1 MAERNRPHII
11 LTQPAE
17 AEPYTSHQ
25 SGRGSRR
32 PPPPID
38 RHGHGTGLA
47 RAIENVQ
54 HQGRSERRAV
64 VEQTNLEPLGEGV
77 RVVFDSVPGFDLKL
91 ATFDPQTQGPHP
103 ELLSVTEVVTSD
115 GTTVERATVFVPEG
129 QLSHF
134 VQRFEQ
140 YATEETKTGKPKHSD
155 FVERI
160 SAVRLATIAALW
172 TDATGDF
179 PPPEIPI
186 WWELWLRHSDGEE
199 LDRLSAVASQ
209 LEIELGDRHLI
220 FDNRTIVLARA
231 TAQQLSVAGVLL
243 DDFAELR
250 RARITAEFFRRMP
263 AAEQAEWTAELAERT
278 RAAGPGAPVVCILD
292 TGVAREHPLLV
303 VALDA
308 DDVHA
313 CDPGW
318 GTHDHHGHGTEMA
331 GLSLYGDLVP
341 VFADV
346 GELRLRHRLESVK
359 VLPPPPGANR
369 PELYGAITAEA
380 VSRVEVQDTTRRRA
394 FSLPISTSHDSGGYP
409 GTPTSWSAAIDALAA
424 GREFDSVNGELKYI
438 DEASVD
444 AHRLFI
450 VAAGNINGFSA
461 GDDHLDRSD
470 VEPVEDP
477 GQAWNALTVGA
488 YTDLVD
494 VAAAG
499 PAFDD
504 WAPVAAPGELSPF
517 SRTSVA
523 FQRQW
528 PNKPDV
534 VLEGGNTAVSPGGD
548 VDWPE
553 SLQLLTTSRDI
564 PKRLLTTSNAT
575 SAATAQ
581 GARLAGIVAAEYPN
595 LWPETVRAL
604 LVHAAEW
611 TSAMHSQFSAA
622 GDKKTARGRLLR
634 RYGFGVP
641 DLSRALR
648 SATDDLTLV
657 VQDAIHPFHNTK
669 LREMHVHDLPWP
681 VDVLQDLGETSV
693 QLRVTL
699 SYFIEPNP
707 ARRGW
712 RRRYSYASHGLRFE
726 LKQPSETN
734 HEFRKRLNKRALD
747 EEEDRPTVE
756 DIGGW
761 FLGPTARNHGSLH
774 GDIWEG
780 TAADLAARG
789 RVAVFPVTGWWKD
802 QAKRDR
808 SDLGVRYALV
818 ISIRTPAEAAD
829 VWTPVAQKVGVP
841 IEIATEW
848 S

>member
-1 MAERNRPHII
+1 MAERNRSHII

-25 SGRGSRR
+25 SGRGTRR

-47 RAIENVQ
+47 RAIETVEQ
-54 HQGRSERRAV
+54 QGRSEQRAAA
-64 VEQTNLEPLGEGV
+64 EQTDLEPLGEGV

-91 ATFDPQTQGPHP
+91 ATFDPQTRGPHP

-115 GTTVERATVFVPEG
+115 GATVERATVFVPEG
-129 QLSHF
+129 QLGHF
-134 VQRFEQ
+134 VERFEQ
-140 YATEETKTGKPKHSD
+140 YATEETGTGKPKHAD

-160 SAVRLATIAALW
+160 STVRLATIEALW
-172 TDATGDF
+172 TDSGEEF
-179 PPPEIPI
+179 PPAQTPI

-199 LDRLSAVASQ
+199 LERLSAVAAE
-209 LEIELGDRHLI
+209 LEIDVGDRHLI

-231 TAQQLSVAGVLL
+231 TAQQLSLAGDLL

-250 RARITAEFFRRMP
+250 RARITAEFFRRMR
-263 AAEQAEWTAELAERT
+263 AAEQAEWAAELAERT
-278 RAAGPGAPVVCILD
+278 RTPGPGAPVVCVLD
-292 TGVAREHPLLV
+292 TGVAREHPLLEPS
-303 VALDA
+303 LQS

-331 GLSLYGDLVP
+331 GLSLYGDLVS
-341 VFADV
+341 VFEDA
-346 GELRLRHRLESVK
+346 GEVRLRHALESVK
-359 VLPPPPGANR
+359 ILPPLPDVNR

-380 VSRVEVQDTTRRRA
+380 VSRVEVQDALRRRA
-394 FSLPISTSHDSGGYP
+394 FTMPISTDHESGGYP
-409 GTPTSWSAAIDALAA
+409 GTPTSWSAAVDALAA

-438 DEASVD
+438 DEASVE

-450 VAAGNINGFSA
+450 LSTGNVNGFSA
-461 GDDHLDRSD
+461 DDDHLDRSD
-470 VEPVEDP
+470 VEPIEDP

-488 YTDLVD
+488 YTELID
-494 VAAAG
+494 VSAAD
-499 PAFDD
+499 PSFDG
-504 WAPVAAPGELSPF
+504 WTPVAAPGELSPF
-517 SRTSVA
+517 SRTSVT

-534 VLEGGNTAVSPGGD
+534 VLEGGNTAASPGGD

-564 PKRLLTTSNAT
+564 PHRLLTTSNAT

-581 GARLAGIVAAEYPN
+581 AARLAAIVAAEYPS

-611 TSAMHSQFSAA
+611 TPAMRAQFSAA
-622 GDKKTARGRLLR
+622 GDKKTERASLLR

-657 VQDAIHPFHNTK
+657 VQDAIHPFDNTK

-681 VDVLQDLGETSV
+681 GDVLQDLGETPV

-712 RRRYSYASHGLRFE
+712 RRRYSYASHGLRFQ

-734 HEFRKRLNKRALD
+734 DEFRKRLNKRALD
-747 EEEDRPTVE
+747 EEEDRPTVD

-761 FLGPTARNHGSLH
+761 FLGPTARNRGSLH

-789 RVAVFPVTGWWKD
+789 RVAVYPVTGWWKE

-829 VWTPVAQKVGVP
+829 VWTPVAQQVGVP
-841 IEIATEW
+841 IEIDTEW
-848 S
+848 

>member
-1 MAERNRPHII
+1 MVA
-11 LTQPAE
+11 
-17 AEPYTSHQ
+17 
-25 SGRGSRR
+25 
-32 PPPPID
+32 
-38 RHGHGTGLA
+38 
-47 RAIENVQ
+47 
-54 HQGRSERRAV
+54 
-64 VEQTNLEPLGEGV
+64 LGEGV
-77 RVVFDSVPGFDLKL
+77 RVVFDSVPDFDLKL
-91 ATFDPQTQGPHP
+91 ATFDPQTRGPHP
-103 ELLSVTEVVTSD
+103 ELLSVTEVVTAD
-115 GTTVERATVFVPEG
+115 GATVERATVFVPEG

-140 YATEETKTGKPKHSD
+140 YATEETKTGKPKHGD

-172 TDATGDF
+172 TDAVEDF
-179 PPPEIPI
+179 PPPAIPI
-186 WWELWLRHSDGEE
+186 WWEVWLRHSDGEE
-199 LDRLSAVASQ
+199 LDRLSAVAPE
-209 LEIELGDRHLI
+209 LEIEVGDRHLI

-231 TAQQLSVAGVLL
+231 TVQQLSVAGALL

-263 AAEQAEWTAELAERT
+263 ATEQAEWAADLAERT
-278 RAAGPGAPVVCILD
+278 RAAGPGAPVVCLLD
-292 TGVAREHPLLV
+292 TGVAREHPLLS

-308 DDVHA
+308 ADVHA

-341 VFADV
+341 VFEGA
-346 GELRLRHRLESVK
+346 GEVSLRHKLESVK
-359 VLPPPPGANR
+359 ILPPRPAVNR
-369 PELYGAITAEA
+369 PDLYGAITAEA
-380 VSRVEVQDTTRRRA
+380 VSRVEVEEPARRRA
-394 FSLPISTSHDSGGYP
+394 FAMPISTDHAHGVIP
-409 GTPTSWSAAIDALAA
+409 GTPTSWSAAVDALAA

-438 DEASVD
+438 DEASVE
-444 AHRLFI
+444 AHRLF
-450 VAAGNINGFSA
+450 VLSAGNIDNLSA
-461 GDDHLDRSD
+461 ADNHLDRSD
-470 VEPVEDP
+470 VEPIEDP

-488 YTDLVD
+488 YTELVD
-494 VAAAG
+494 VAGAG

-504 WAPVAAPGELSPF
+504 WTAVAAPGELSPF

-528 PNKPDV
+528 PNKPDL

-553 SLQLLTTSRDI
+553 SLQLLTTSRDL
-564 PKRLLTTSNAT
+564 PRRLVTTSNMT

-581 GARLAGIVAAEYPN
+581 AARLAAIIAAEYPS
-595 LWPETVRAL
+595 LWPETIRAL
-604 LVHAAEW
+604 IVHAAEW
-611 TSAMHSQFSAA
+611 TPAMRAQFVAA
-622 GDKKTARGRLLR
+622 GDTRTARENLLR

-641 DLSRALR
+641 DLGRAVR

-657 VQDAIHPFHNTK
+657 VQDAIHPFANTK
-669 LREMHVHDLPWP
+669 LREMHVHELPWP
-681 VDVLQDLGETSV
+681 VDVLEALGETSV

-734 HEFRKRLNKRALD
+734 DQFTKRLNKRALD
-747 EEEDRPTVE
+747 EEESRPTV
-756 DIGGW
+756 DDVGGW
-761 FLGPTARNHGSLH
+761 FIGPRARNRGSLH

-802 QAKRDR
+802 QARRDR

-829 VWTPVAQKVGVP
+829 VWTPVAQQVGVP

>member
-32 PPPPID
+32 PPAPID
-38 RHGHGTGLA
+38 RHGHGVGLA
-47 RAIENVQ
+47 RAVESVEQ
-54 HQGRSERRAV
+54 QGQSERRAAA
-64 VEQTNLEPLGEGV
+64 EETDLEPLGDGV
-77 RVVFDSVPGFDLKL
+77 RIVFDSVPGFDLKL
-91 ATFDPQTQGPHP
+91 STFDPQKRGAHP
-103 ELLSVTEVVTSD
+103 ELLSVTEVTTSD
-115 GTTVERATVFVPEG
+115 GEPLERATVFVPEG

-140 YATEETKTGKPKHSD
+140 YATEETATGKPKHGD

-172 TDATGDF
+172 TDPADDF
-179 PPPEIPI
+179 PPADIPI
-186 WWELWLRHSDGEE
+186 WWELWLRHTDGNE
-199 LDRLSAVASQ
+199 LDRLSTVATD
-209 LEIELGDRHLI
+209 LAIEVGDRHLI
-220 FDNRTIVLARA
+220 FDNRTIVLAGA
-231 TAQQLSVAGVLL
+231 TAQQLSLAGDLL

-263 AAEQAEWTAELAERT
+263 ATEQAEWAAELADRT
-278 RAAGPGAPVVCILD
+278 LAPGPGAPVVCVLD
-292 TGVAREHPLLV
+292 TGVAREHPLLEP
-303 VALDA
+303 ALHA

-318 GTHDHHGHGTEMA
+318 GTYDHHGHGTEMA
-331 GLSLYGDLVP
+331 GLSLYGDLIS
-341 VFADV
+341 VFEDAAEV
-346 GELRLRHRLESVK
+346 RLRHGLESVK

-369 PELYGAITAEA
+369 PDLYGAITAEA
-380 VSRVEVQDTTRRRA
+380 VSRVEVQDARRRRT
-394 FSLPISTSHDSGGYP
+394 FSMPISTNDESGGYP
-409 GTPTSWSAAIDALAA
+409 GTPTSWSAAVDALAA
-424 GREFDSVNGELKYI
+424 GREFDSVNGELMYI
-438 DEASVD
+438 DERSVE

-450 VAAGNINGFSA
+450 VSAGNINGFSGA
-461 GDDHLDRSD
+461 DDHLDRSD
-470 VEPVEDP
+470 VEPIEDP

-488 YTDLVD
+488 YTELVD

-499 PAFDD
+499 PAFDG
-504 WAPVAAPGELSPF
+504 WTPVAGPGELSPF

-534 VLEGGNTAVSPGGD
+534 VLEGGNTATSPDGD

-564 PKRLLTTSNAT
+564 PHRLLTTSNAT

-581 GARLAGIVAAEYPN
+581 AARLAAIIAAEYPS
-595 LWPETVRAL
+595 LWPETARAL

-611 TSAMHSQFSAA
+611 TPAMRGQFAA
-622 GDKKTARGRLLR
+622 VGHKKTARASLLR

-657 VQDAIHPFHNTK
+657 VQDTIHPFDNKK

-681 VDVLQDLGETSV
+681 DDVLQDLGETSV

-734 HEFRKRLNKRALD
+734 DEFRKRLNKRALD
-747 EEEDRPTVE
+747 EEESRPSVE

-761 FLGPTARNHGSLH
+761 FIGPRARNRGSLH

-808 SDLGVRYALV
+808 SDLGVHYALV

-829 VWTPVAQKVGVP
+829 VWTPVAQKVGIP
-841 IEIATEW
+841 TEITTEW

>member
-1 MAERNRPHII
+1 MADRNRPHII

-47 RAIENVQ
+47 RAIENVEQ
-54 HQGRSERRAV
+54 QSRSERRAAAQ
-64 VEQTNLEPLGEGV
+64 QTNLEPLGEGV

-91 ATFDPQTQGPHP
+91 ATFDPQTRGSHP
-103 ELLSVTEVVTSD
+103 ELLSVTEVVASD
-115 GTTVERATVFVPEG
+115 GATLERATVFVPEG
-129 QLSHF
+129 QLRHF
-134 VQRFEQ
+134 VERFEQ
-140 YATEETKTGKPKHSD
+140 YATEETRTGKPKHSD

-160 SAVRLATIAALW
+160 SAVRLATIEALW
-172 TDATGDF
+172 TDSAVDF
-179 PPPEIPI
+179 PPAQTPI
-186 WWELWLRHSDGEE
+186 WWELWLRHTDGDE
-199 LDRLSAVASQ
+199 LDRLSTVAAQ
-209 LEIELGDRHLI
+209 LEIDVGDRHLI

-231 TAQQLSVAGVLL
+231 TAQQLSLAGDLL

-263 AAEQAEWTAELAERT
+263 ATEQADWAAELAERT
-278 RAAGPGAPVVCILD
+278 QGPGPGAPVVCLLD
-292 TGVAREHPLLV
+292 TGVAREHPLLEPS
-303 VALDA
+303 LPTDNL
-308 DDVHA
+308 HA
-313 CDPGW
+313 CDPAW

-331 GLSLYGDLVP
+331 GLSLYGDLVS
-341 VFADV
+341 VFEDA
-346 GELRLRHRLESVK
+346 GEVRLRHALESVK
-359 VLPPPPGANR
+359 VLPPPPGTNR

-380 VSRVEVQDTTRRRA
+380 VSRVEVQDARQRRA
-394 FSLPISTSHDSGGYP
+394 FSMPISTNHDGSGYP
-409 GTPTSWSAAIDALAA
+409 GTPTSWSAAVDALAA
-424 GREFDSVNGELKYI
+424 GRAFDSANGELKYI
-438 DEASVD
+438 DEASVE

-450 VAAGNINGFSA
+450 VSTGNINGFSA
-461 GDDHLDRSD
+461 DDDHLDRSD
-470 VEPVEDP
+470 VEPIEDP

-488 YTDLVD
+488 FTELVD

-499 PAFDD
+499 PAFDG
-504 WAPVAAPGELSPF
+504 WTPVAPPGELSPF

-534 VLEGGNTAVSPGGD
+534 VLEGGNTAASADGE

-564 PKRLLTTSNAT
+564 PRRLLTTSNAT

-581 GARLAGIVAAEYPN
+581 AARLAAIVAAEYPS

-611 TSAMHSQFSAA
+611 TPAMRAQFSAA
-622 GDKKTARGRLLR
+622 GDKKTARASLLR

-641 DLSRALR
+641 DLGRALR

-657 VQDAIHPFHNTK
+657 AQDAIHPFDNTK

-681 VDVLQDLGETSV
+681 VDVLQDLAEIPV

-734 HEFRKRLNKRALD
+734 DEFRKRLNKRALD
-747 EEEDRPTVE
+747 EEENRPTVE

-761 FLGPTARNHGSLH
+761 FLGPTARNRGSLH

-789 RVAVFPVTGWWKD
+789 RIAVFPVTGWWKD

-808 SDLGVRYALV
+808 SDLGVRYALT

-829 VWTPVAQKVGVP
+829 VWTPVAQQVGVP

>member
-17 AEPYTSHQ
+17 AEPYTSHR
-25 SGRGSRR
+25 SGRGSPR

-47 RAIENVQ
+47 RAIERVEQ
-54 HQGRSERRAV
+54 QGRSERRAV
-64 VEQTNLEPLGEGV
+64 AEQRNLAPLGEGA

-91 ATFDPQTQGPHP
+91 ATFDPQTRGPHP
-103 ELLSVTEVVTSD
+103 ELLNVTEIVAAD
-115 GTTVERATVFVPEG
+115 GSIIERATVFVPEG
-129 QLSHF
+129 HLSHF

-140 YATEETKTGKPKHSD
+140 YASQESKAGKPKHSD

-172 TDATGDF
+172 TDAVEDL
-179 PPPEIPI
+179 PPPDVAI

-199 LDRLSAVASQ
+199 LNRLSAIAPE
-209 LEIELGDRHLI
+209 LGIELGDRHLI
-220 FDNRTIVLARA
+220 FDNRTIVLAKA
-231 TAQQLSVAGVLL
+231 TAQQLSEAGALL

-250 RARITAEFFRRMP
+250 RARITAEFFRRTP
-263 AAEQAEWTAELAERT
+263 ATEQAEWAADLVERT

-292 TGVAREHPLLV
+292 TGVAREHPLLRA
-303 VALDA
+303 ALA
-308 DDVHA
+308 VDDVHA
-313 CDPGW
+313 CDPAW
-318 GTHDHHGHGTEMA
+318 GTHDHDGHGTEMA
-331 GLSLYGDLVP
+331 GLSLYGDLVS
-341 VFADV
+341 VFADA
-346 GELRLRHRLESVK
+346 GEIRLHHGLESVK

-369 PELYGAITAEA
+369 PDLYGAITAEA
-380 VSRVEVQDTTRRRA
+380 VSRVEVQDAERRRA
-394 FSLPISTSHDSGGYP
+394 FSMPISTNHASAGYP

-424 GREFDSVNGELKYI
+424 GREFDTVNDELKYI
-438 DEASVD
+438 DDASVEV
-444 AHRLFI
+444 HRLF
-450 VAAGNINGFSA
+450 VVSAGNVNSFSA
-461 GDDHLDRSD
+461 NDDHLDRSD

-499 PAFDD
+499 PAFED

-528 PNKPDV
+528 PNKPDL
-534 VLEGGNTAVSPGGD
+534 VLEGGNTAVSPSGE

-564 PKRLLTTSNAT
+564 RQRLLTTSNAT

-581 GARLAGIVAAEYPN
+581 GARLAAIVAGEYPS
-595 LWPETVRAL
+595 LWPETIRAL

-611 TSAMHSQFSAA
+611 TPAMRAQFAA
-622 GDKKTARGRLLR
+622 VGDKKTARGSLLR

-657 VQDAIHPFHNTK
+657 VQDSIHPFDNTK
-669 LREMHVHDLPWP
+669 LREMHIHDLPWP
-681 VDVLQDLGETSV
+681 VNVLQDLGETSV

-699 SYFIEPNP
+699 SYFVEPNP

-712 RRRYSYASHGLRFE
+712 RRRYSYQSHGLRFE

-734 HEFRKRLNKRALD
+734 DEFRKRLNKRALD
-747 EEEDRPTVE
+747 EEENRPSVDDT
-756 DIGGW
+756 GGW
-761 FLGPTARNHGSLH
+761 FLGPTARNRGSLH

-808 SDLGVRYALV
+808 SDLGVRYGMV
-818 ISIRTPAEAAD
+818 ISIRTPEQAAD
-829 VWTPVAQKVGVP
+829 VWTPVAQQVGLPV
-841 IEIATEW
+841 EIAAEW